1 MSTAWLWVLALG
13 VAIGVELVQPTQGA
27 VWAMFP
33 VLSWM
38 MAAVSGE
45 KDPVMIGSGIAM
57 ATVVLWWFSA
67 IPWVLAGFPIVWLVI
82 ALILYR
88 FFVAHRSLLAA
99 LVVLVVARVL
109 WGGLWWLFGWQE
121 TQEVVAWSR
130 WMVRVLVWDVVILT
144 LWMMASQ
151 RARRWLGRTRASLSS
166 YEHR

>member
-45 KDPVMIGSGIAM
+45 KDPVMIIAGVGVS
-57 ATVVLWWFSA
+57 TVLLGWFSA
-67 IPWVLAGFPIVWLVI
+67 TPWVLVAFPLVWLAC
-82 ALILYR
+82 ALVLYR

-99 LVVLVVARVL
+99 LVVLMVARAL
-109 WGGLWWLFGWQE
+109 WGGLWWVVGWQE
-121 TQEVVAWSR
+121 TQDVVTWMR
-130 WMVRVLVWDVVILT
+130 WMIRVFAWDVVLLT
-144 LWMMASQ
+144 VWMTVSQ

-166 YEHR
+166 YERY